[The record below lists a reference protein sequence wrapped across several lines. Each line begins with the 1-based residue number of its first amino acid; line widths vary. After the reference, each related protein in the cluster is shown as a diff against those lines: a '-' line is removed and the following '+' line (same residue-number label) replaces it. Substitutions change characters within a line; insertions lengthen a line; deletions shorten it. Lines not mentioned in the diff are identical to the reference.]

1 VRHQR
6 AVPPMGEEAEPD
18 EQLET
23 VSALSSPEARGQVV
37 DPGPAPSGDTRYLR
51 HLIIPELG
59 EAAQEKI
66 RSARV
71 AVVGAGGLG
80 SPCLYYLAA
89 AGVGR
94 LGVVDRGYVEPSN
107 LQRQVLHFTADIG
120 RAKTDSAAEKLS
132 ALNPEVEVVRHDIA
146 LDPRTAD
153 ALVGG
158 YDIIVA
164 AVDSLEARYALNDA
178 CVRAGKAL
186 VEGAVSHFTGSV
198 MTILGGSSACYRC
211 LSPEAPKVAPGVP
224 EGPLGVFGPVAGV
237 IGAIQA
243 GEVIKLIAG
252 CGRLLVDRM
261 LWVDVLDMTC
271 DEIEIVR
278 QPGCPVCGGRST

>member
-1 VRHQR
+1 
-6 AVPPMGEEAEPD
+6 
-18 EQLET
+18 
-23 VSALSSPEARGQVV
+23 V
-37 DPGPAPSGDTRYLR
+37 DLGSLPSGDSRYLR
-51 HLIIPELG
+51 HLVIPELG
-59 EAAQEKI
+59 ESAQEKL

-94 LGVVDRGYVEPSN
+94 LGVVDRGRVELSN

-120 RAKTDSAAEKLS
+120 RAKTGSAAEKLR
-132 ALNPEVEVVRHDIA
+132 ALNPEVEVIRHDIA
-146 LDPRTAD
+146 LDPTTAD
-153 ALVGG
+153 ALVGA
-158 YDIIVA
+158 YDITVA

-186 VEGAVSHFTGSV
+186 VEGAVSHFTGCV

-211 LSPEAPKVAPGVP
+211 LSPEAPKVAPGAP
-224 EGPLGVFGPVAGV
+224 EGPLGVFGPVPGV

-252 CGRLLVDRM
+252 CGRPLVDRM
-261 LWVDVLDMTC
+261 LWVDVLDMTF

-278 QPGCPVCGGRST
+278 QPECPVCGGQST